1 MSTPSQREN
10 MTNETTEPTLYD
22 AVAKLIKAKGR
33 FHTEQNYALLVK
45 AFDAC
50 KPAATAAPELTD
62 AKIRRFSDKP
72 TNTGPSIVLTDAE
85 HAVLR
90 AIADRGYS
98 VTVYRLPGCS
108 PD

>member
-1 MSTPSQREN
+1 

-33 FHTEQNYALLVK
+33 FHTEQNYAGLVK

-62 AKIRRFSDKP
+62 AAIAWWRDQSAS
-72 TNTGPSIVLTDAE
+72 GWTDAE
-85 HAVLR
+85 HLEHPTVNCAGSAEQALAKAVACHLSG
-90 AIADRGYS
+90 APAQQGEAS
-98 VTVYRLPGCS
+98 
-108 PD
+108 